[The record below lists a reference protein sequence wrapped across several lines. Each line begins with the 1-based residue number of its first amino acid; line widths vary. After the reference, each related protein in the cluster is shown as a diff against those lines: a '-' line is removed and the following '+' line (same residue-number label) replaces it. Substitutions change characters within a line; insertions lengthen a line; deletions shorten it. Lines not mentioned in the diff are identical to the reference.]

1 MARKYY
7 GSFKSINNITY
18 KVEIHDAPTGS
29 TTAGTDL
36 KLATDGFSLERD
48 GEGNKWWDSQVLAS
62 RITAEFVMPN
72 STVLSDFLALQTEA
86 ETYWTMVVWRGS
98 DLFFVGRIIADQMT
112 RLRESLDS
120 KPIIKLTAVDG
131 LELLDGYN
139 VKASWFSSDNIQV
152 NVLVR
157 NCLHELDLHD
167 YWPYLGKSDYYLFDA
182 MSMYAADATRKGF
195 DMLRVNINTFLEDY
209 DPFQDVKAIDLA
221 ANWYYDLNMI
231 TCKEALEQVMQ
242 IFGCRFIHAEGGY
255 WFYDASSY
263 KDVTLPYRRY
273 NYTANYQG
281 TGTLTHRQQLGTLP
295 SRPQWAAKP
304 SLYYQPAVKLLT
316 VDTERINAATVFR
329 TRPNKSTSA
338 LEAEFTEI
346 PTGSTPDAAPL
357 KIKVVVKS
365 NFPAVQNDARVD
377 YEYKLKIWLEDG
389 LGGIKILNGDGYWIT
404 ATSVPNGVEKVRVT
418 QMQGS
423 WVTYKFEMQCTTPPA
438 GFNILKVKIDSVQT
452 LISLLYQN
460 NMPKL
465 LRPAKQTSTWS
476 TPAAFNVSYWG
487 SIQVAFAET
496 SDYQNPD
503 FVWNISE
510 DFTPNTSNSVNS
522 TQVQINPKYY
532 YSGNKYG
539 IGNIWANDGTKYVIA
554 DEFYGG
560 WDSVTKGTVT
570 KMLGVGLSSLY
581 ADFMPVVRGTWID
594 SGSYHL
600 MKSLYFDN
608 YVWVLN
614 GVSFNPRFDTWEGE
628 WLGVAPV
635 YTNTTTTGEGLRI
648 SNEQGDILRDRVNL
662 IETQVNNYQSA
673 ISHQPATFLE
683 YLVNEADGAPT
694 AQPTQNIIWETQL
707 RYDDSTEAVEWYLQ
721 EHGAPISYTVGTHT
735 LTNGYELIVC
745 NSVDGNITVE
755 LPDADQ
761 SRGKKYIFIKTNS
774 NHTVT
779 IDAGTFLIND
789 SATTTIS
796 SKYESKT
803 VMSDGSKWFIVGKV

>member
-7 GSFKSINNITY
+7 GSFKSINDITY

-29 TTAGTDL
+29 TTAGTEL

-72 STVLSDFLALQTEA
+72 NTVLSDFLALQTEA

-98 DLFFVGRIIADQMT
+98 DLFFVGRIIADQMQ

-139 VKASWFSSDNIQV
+139 VKNSWFTSDYIQV

-157 NCLHELDLHD
+157 NCLHELELHD
-167 YWPYLGKSDYYLFDA
+167 YWPYLGKTDYYLFDA

-195 DMLRVNINTFLEDY
+195 DMLRLNINTFLEDY

-221 ANWYYDLNMI
+221 ANWYYDLNMV
-231 TCKEALEQVMQ
+231 TCKQALEQVMQ
-242 IFGCRFIHAEGGY
+242 IFGCRFIHAGGGY

-273 NYTANYQG
+273 NYTAAYQG

-295 SRPQWAAKP
+295 ARPQWSAKP
-304 SLYYQPAVKLLT
+304 SLYYQPAIKLLT
-316 VDTERINAATVFR
+316 IDTERINAASLIR
-329 TRPNKSTSA
+329 TRANKTTSA
-338 LEAEFTEI
+338 LSLQLEGI
-346 PTGSTPDAAPL
+346 PTGSTISEHPL
-357 KIKVVVKS
+357 KIKFVVKS
-365 NFPAVQNDARVD
+365 DFVGVSNTINIIMR
-377 YEYKLKIWLEDG
+377 YSIRIWIEDSSFNKKV
-389 LGGIKILNGDGYWIT
+389 LDDTGYWVST
-404 ATSVPNGVEKVRVT
+404 SSVPTRVEAVDIREL
-418 QMQGS
+418 QGN
-423 WVTYKFEMQCTTPPA
+423 WITFKFEKLCTTPPT
-438 GFNILKVKIDSVQT
+438 GFNVLRAEITGVT
-452 LISLLYQN
+452 LEPRQYVRGKWRAVGSIV
-460 NMPKL
+460 
-465 LRPAKQTSTWS
+465 
-476 TPAAFNVSYWG
+476 NVNFWG
-487 SIQVAFAET
+487 SIQAAFAET

-503 FVWNISE
+503 FVWDISE
-510 DFTPNTSNSVNS
+510 DFTPNASNSVNS
-522 TQVQINPKYY
+522 TQVQLNPKYY
-532 YSGNKYG
+532 YSGNRYG
-539 IGNIWANDGTKYVIA
+539 IGNIWANDGTQWVIA
-554 DEFYGG
+554 DEFFGG
-560 WDSVTKGTVT
+560 WDSITKGTPT

-600 MKSLYFDN
+600 MKSLYFDG

-628 WLGVAPV
+628 WLGIAPI
-635 YTNTTTTGEGLRI
+635 YTNTTTNGEGLRI
-648 SNEQGDILRDRVNL
+648 SNEQGDILRDRLNL
-662 IETQVNNYQSA
+662 IETQVNSYQA
-673 ISHQPATFLE
+673 MISNQPDSFLE
-683 YLVNEADGAPT
+683 FLVNEADGAPT

-745 NSVDGNITVE
+745 NTTDGNITVE
-755 LPDADQ
+755 LPDADK

-774 NHTVT
+774 NHAVT

-789 SATTTIS
+789 SATTTLS

>member
-29 TTAGTDL
+29 TTAGTEL

-62 RITAEFVMPN
+62 RISAEFVMPN

-98 DLFFVGRIIADQMT
+98 DLFFVGRILADQMT

-139 VKASWFSSDNIQV
+139 VKNSWFSSDYIQV
-152 NVLVR
+152 NTLIR
-157 NCLHELDLHD
+157 KCLEELDLYD
-167 YWPYLGKSDYYLFDA
+167 YWPYLGKTDYYFFDA
-182 MSMYAADATRKGF
+182 MSMYAADATRKGV
-195 DMLRVNINTFLEDY
+195 DMLRLNINTFLEDY

-221 ANWYYDLNMI
+221 ANWYYDLNMV
-231 TCKEALEQVMQ
+231 TCKQALEQVME

-255 WFYDASSY
+255 WIYDASSY
-263 KDVTLPYRRY
+263 KDTTLPYRRY
-273 NYTANYQG
+273 NYTLVYQG

-295 SRPQWAAKP
+295 ARPQWSAKP
-304 SLYYQPAVKLLT
+304 SLYYQPAIKLLT
-316 VDTERINAATVFR
+316 IDTERINAASLIR
-329 TRPNKSTSA
+329 TRANKTTSA
-338 LEAEFTEI
+338 LSLQLEGI
-346 PTGSTPDAAPL
+346 PTGSTVSEHPL
-357 KIKVVVKS
+357 KIKFVVKS
-365 NFPAVQNDARVD
+365 DFVGVSNTINIIMR
-377 YEYKLKIWLEDG
+377 YSIRIWIEDSSFNKKV
-389 LGGIKILNGDGYWIT
+389 LDDTGYWVSTSTVPTRVEAVDIRELQGNWIT
-404 ATSVPNGVEKVRVT
+404 F
-418 QMQGS
+418 
-423 WVTYKFEMQCTTPPA
+423 KFEKLCTTPPT
-438 GFNILKVKIDSVQT
+438 GFNVLRAEITGVT
-452 LISLLYQN
+452 LEPRQYVRGKWRTVGSIV
-460 NMPKL
+460 
-465 LRPAKQTSTWS
+465 
-476 TPAAFNVSYWG
+476 NVNFWG
-487 SIQVAFAET
+487 SIQAAFAET

-503 FVWNISE
+503 FVWDISE
-510 DFTPNTSNSVNS
+510 DFTPNASNSVNS
-522 TQVQINPKYY
+522 TQVQLNPKYY
-532 YSGNKYG
+532 YSGNRYG
-539 IGNIWANDGTKYVIA
+539 VGNIWANDGTQWVIA
-554 DEFYGG
+554 DEFFGG
-560 WDSVTKGTVT
+560 WDSITKGTPT

-600 MKSLYFDN
+600 MKSLYFDG

-628 WLGVAPV
+628 WLGIAPI

-648 SNEQGDILRDRVNL
+648 SNQQGDILRDRVNL
-662 IETQVNNYQSA
+662 IETQVNSYQA
-673 ISHQPATFLE
+673 MISNAPDSFLE
-683 YLVNEADGAPT
+683 YLVNDADGAPT

-707 RYDDSTEAVEWYLQ
+707 RYDDSTEQVEWYLQ

-745 NSVDGNITVE
+745 DSVDGNITVE
-755 LPDADQ
+755 LPDADK

-774 NHTVT
+774 NHAVT

-789 SATTTIS
+789 SATTTLG

-803 VMSDGSKWFIVGKV
+803 IMSDGSKWFIVGVV

>member
-7 GSFKSINNITY
+7 GSFKSINDVTY

-29 TTAGTDL
+29 TTAGTEL

-62 RITAEFVMPN
+62 RISAEFVMPN

-139 VKASWFSSDNIQV
+139 VKNSWFTSDYIQV

-157 NCLHELDLHD
+157 NCLHELDLQD
-167 YWPYLGKSDYYLFDA
+167 YWPYLGKQDYYLFDA
-182 MSMYAADATRKGF
+182 MSMYASDATRKGF
-195 DMLRVNINTFLEDY
+195 DMLRLNINTFLEDY

-221 ANWYYDLNMI
+221 ANWYYDLNMV
-231 TCKEALEQVMQ
+231 TCKQALEQVMQ

-255 WFYDASSY
+255 WLYDASSY

-273 NYTANYQG
+273 NYTAAYQG

-295 SRPQWAAKP
+295 ARPQWSAKP
-304 SLYYQPAVKLLT
+304 SLYYQPAIKQLT
-316 VDTERINAATVFR
+316 IDTERINAASLIR
-329 TRPNKSTSA
+329 TRANKTTSA
-338 LEAEFTEI
+338 LSLQLEGI
-346 PTGSTPDAAPL
+346 PTGSTVSEHPL
-357 KIKVVVKS
+357 KIKFVVKS
-365 NFPAVQNDARVD
+365 DFVGVSNTINIIMR
-377 YEYKLKIWLEDG
+377 YSIRIWIEDSSFNKKV
-389 LGGIKILNGDGYWIT
+389 LDDTGYWVST
-404 ATSVPNGVEKVRVT
+404 SSVPTRVEAVDIREL
-418 QMQGS
+418 QGN
-423 WVTYKFEMQCTTPPA
+423 WITFKFEKLCTTPPT
-438 GFNILKVKIDSVQT
+438 GFNVLRAEITGVT
-452 LISLLYQN
+452 LEPRQYVRGKWRTIGSIV
-460 NMPKL
+460 
-465 LRPAKQTSTWS
+465 
-476 TPAAFNVSYWG
+476 NVNFWG
-487 SIQVAFAET
+487 SIQAAFAET

-503 FVWNISE
+503 FVWDISE
-510 DFTPNTSNSVNS
+510 DFTPNASNSVNS
-522 TQVQINPKYY
+522 TQVQLNPKYY
-532 YSGNKYG
+532 YSGNRYG
-539 IGNIWANDGTKYVIA
+539 IGNIWANDGTQWVIA
-554 DEFYGG
+554 DEFFGG
-560 WDSVTKGTVT
+560 WDSITKGTPT

-628 WLGVAPV
+628 WLGIAPI
-635 YTNTTTTGEGLRI
+635 YTNTTTNGEGLRI
-648 SNEQGDILRDRVNL
+648 SNEQGDILRDRLNL
-662 IETQVNNYQSA
+662 IETQVNSYQA
-673 ISHQPATFLE
+673 MISNQPDSFLE
-683 YLVNEADGAPT
+683 FLINDADGAPT
-694 AQPTQNIIWETQL
+694 AQPSQNIIWETQL

-745 NSVDGNITVE
+745 NTTDGNITVE
-755 LPDADQ
+755 LPDADK
-761 SRGKKYIFIKTNS
+761 SRGKKYIFIKTNT
-774 NHTVT
+774 NHAVT

-789 SATTTIS
+789 SATTTLS

-803 VMSDGSKWFIVGKV
+803 VMSDGSKWFIVGTV

>member
-7 GSFKSINNITY
+7 GSFKSINDITY

-29 TTAGTDL
+29 TTAGTEL

-62 RITAEFVMPN
+62 RISAEFVMPN
-72 STVLSDFLALQTEA
+72 STVLSDFLSLQTEA

-98 DLFFVGRIIADQMT
+98 DLFFVGRIIADQMQ

-139 VKASWFSSDNIQV
+139 VKNSWFTSDYIQV

-157 NCLHELDLHD
+157 NCLHELELHD

-182 MSMYAADATRKGF
+182 MSMYSADATRKGF
-195 DMLRVNINTFLEDY
+195 DMLRLNINTFLEDY

-221 ANWYYDLNMI
+221 ANWYYDLNMV
-231 TCKEALEQVMQ
+231 TC
-242 IFGCRFIHAEGGY
+242 
-255 WFYDASSY
+255 Y

-295 SRPQWAAKP
+295 ARPQWSAKP
-304 SLYYQPAVKLLT
+304 SLYYQPAIKQLT
-316 VDTERINAATVFR
+316 IDTERINAASLIR
-329 TRPNKSTSA
+329 TRANKTTSA
-338 LEAEFTEI
+338 LSLQLEGI
-346 PTGSTPDAAPL
+346 PTGSTVSEHPL
-357 KIKVVVKS
+357 KIKFVVKS
-365 NFPAVQNDARVD
+365 DFVGVSNTINIIMR
-377 YEYKLKIWLEDG
+377 YSIRIWIEDSSFNKKV
-389 LGGIKILNGDGYWIT
+389 LDDTGYWVST
-404 ATSVPNGVEKVRVT
+404 TSVPTRVEAVDIREL
-418 QMQGS
+418 QGN
-423 WVTYKFEMQCTTPPA
+423 WIAFKFEKLCTTPPT
-438 GFNILKVKIDSVQT
+438 GFNVLRAEITGVT
-452 LISLLYQN
+452 LEPRQYVRGKWRTVGSIV
-460 NMPKL
+460 
-465 LRPAKQTSTWS
+465 
-476 TPAAFNVSYWG
+476 NVNFWG
-487 SIQVAFAET
+487 SIQAAFAET

-503 FVWNISE
+503 FVWDISE
-510 DFTPNTSNSVNS
+510 DFTPNASNSVNS
-522 TQVQINPKYY
+522 TQVQLNPKYY
-532 YSGNKYG
+532 YSGNRYG
-539 IGNIWANDGTKYVIA
+539 IGNIWANDGTQWVIA

-560 WDSVTKGTVT
+560 WVSITKGTPT

-581 ADFMPVVRGTWID
+581 ADFMPVVRGTWLD

-600 MKSLYFDN
+600 MKSLYFDG

-628 WLGVAPV
+628 WLGIAPI
-635 YTNTTTTGEGLRI
+635 YTNTTTNGEGLRI
-648 SNEQGDILRDRVNL
+648 SNEQGDILRDRLNL
-662 IETQVNNYQSA
+662 IETQVNSYQA
-673 ISHQPATFLE
+673 MISNQPDSFLE
-683 YLVNEADGAPT
+683 FLINEADGAPT

-707 RYDDSTEAVEWYLQ
+707 RYDDSTESVEWYLQ

-735 LTNGYELIVC
+735 LTNGYELVIC
-745 NSVDGNITVE
+745 DSADGNVVVN
-755 LPDADQ
+755 LPDADE
-761 SRGKKYIFIKTNS
+761 SRGKKYIFIKTNT

-789 SATTTIS
+789 AATTTLG

-803 VMSDGSKWFIVGKV
+803 IMSDGTKWFIVAKV

>member
-7 GSFKSINNITY
+7 GSFKSINDITY
-18 KVEIHDAPTGS
+18 RVEIHDAPTGS
-29 TTAGTDL
+29 TTAGTEL

-62 RITAEFVMPN
+62 RISAEFVMPN

-139 VKASWFSSDNIQV
+139 VKNSWFTSDYIQV

-157 NCLHELDLHD
+157 NCLHELDLQD
-167 YWPYLGKSDYYLFDA
+167 YWPYLGKTDYYLFDA
-182 MSMYAADATRKGF
+182 MSMYSADATRKGF
-195 DMLRVNINTFLEDY
+195 DMLRLNINTFLEDY

-221 ANWYYDLNMI
+221 ANWYYDLNMV
-231 TCKEALEQVMQ
+231 TCKQALEQVMQ

-255 WFYDASSY
+255 WLYDASSY

-295 SRPQWAAKP
+295 ARPQWSAKP
-304 SLYYQPAVKLLT
+304 SLYYQPAIKLLT
-316 VDTERINAATVFR
+316 IDTERINAASLIR
-329 TRPNKSTSA
+329 TRANKTTSA
-338 LEAEFTEI
+338 LSLQLEGI
-346 PTGSTPDAAPL
+346 PTGSTVSEHPL
-357 KIKVVVKS
+357 KIKFVVKS
-365 NFPAVQNDARVD
+365 DFVGVSNTINIIMR
-377 YEYKLKIWLEDG
+377 YSIRIWIEDSSFNKKV
-389 LGGIKILNGDGYWIT
+389 LDDTGYWVST
-404 ATSVPNGVEKVRVT
+404 SSVPTRVEAVDIREL
-418 QMQGS
+418 QGN
-423 WVTYKFEMQCTTPPA
+423 WITFKFEKLCTTPPT
-438 GFNILKVKIDSVQT
+438 GFNVLRAEITGVT
-452 LISLLYQN
+452 LEPRQYVRGKWRTIGSIV
-460 NMPKL
+460 
-465 LRPAKQTSTWS
+465 
-476 TPAAFNVSYWG
+476 NVNFWG
-487 SIQVAFAET
+487 SIQAAFAET

-503 FVWNISE
+503 FVWDISE
-510 DFTPNTSNSVNS
+510 DFTPNASNSVNS

-532 YSGNKYG
+532 YSGNRYG
-539 IGNIWANDGTKYVIA
+539 IGNIWANDGTQWVIA
-554 DEFYGG
+554 DEFFGG
-560 WDSVTKGTVT
+560 WDSVTKGTPT

-600 MKSLYFDN
+600 MKSLYFDG

-628 WLGVAPV
+628 WLGIAPI
-635 YTNTTTTGEGLRI
+635 YTNTTTNGEGLRI
-648 SNEQGDILRDRVNL
+648 SNEQGDILRDRLNL
-662 IETQVNNYQSA
+662 IETQVNSYQA
-673 ISHQPATFLE
+673 MISNQPDSFLE
-683 YLVNEADGAPT
+683 FLINEADGAPT
-694 AQPTQNIIWETQL
+694 AQPSQNIIWETQL
-707 RYDDSTEAVEWYLQ
+707 RYDESTEAVEWYLQ

-745 NSVDGNITVE
+745 NTTDGNITVE
-755 LPDADQ
+755 LPDADK

-774 NHTVT
+774 NHAVT

-789 SATTTIS
+789 SATTTLS

-803 VMSDGSKWFIVGKV
+803 VMSDGSKWFIVGTV

>member
-7 GSFKSINNITY
+7 GSFKSINDVTY

-29 TTAGTDL
+29 TTAGTEL

-62 RITAEFVMPN
+62 RISAEFVMPN

-139 VKASWFSSDNIQV
+139 VKNSWFTSDYIQV

-157 NCLHELDLHD
+157 NCLHELDLQD
-167 YWPYLGKSDYYLFDA
+167 YWPYLGKQDYYLFDA

-195 DMLRVNINTFLEDY
+195 DMLRLNINTFLEDY

-221 ANWYYDLNMI
+221 ANWYYDLNMV
-231 TCKEALEQVMQ
+231 TCKQALEQVMQ

-255 WFYDASSY
+255 WIYDASSY
-263 KDVTLPYRRY
+263 KDVTLSYRRY
-273 NYTANYQG
+273 NYTAAYQG

-295 SRPQWAAKP
+295 ARPQWSAKP
-304 SLYYQPAVKLLT
+304 SLYYQPAIKQLT
-316 VDTERINAATVFR
+316 IDTERINAASLIR
-329 TRPNKSTSA
+329 TRANKTTSA
-338 LEAEFTEI
+338 LSLQLEGI
-346 PTGSTPDAAPL
+346 PTGSTVSEHPL
-357 KIKVVVKS
+357 KIKFVVKS
-365 NFPAVQNDARVD
+365 DFVGVSNTINIIMR
-377 YEYKLKIWLEDG
+377 YSIRIWIEDSSFNKKV
-389 LGGIKILNGDGYWIT
+389 LDDTGYWVST
-404 ATSVPNGVEKVRVT
+404 SSVPTRVEAVDIREL
-418 QMQGS
+418 QGN
-423 WVTYKFEMQCTTPPA
+423 WITFKFEKLCTTPPT
-438 GFNILKVKIDSVQT
+438 GFNVLRAEITGVT
-452 LISLLYQN
+452 LEPRQYVRGKWRTIGSIV
-460 NMPKL
+460 
-465 LRPAKQTSTWS
+465 
-476 TPAAFNVSYWG
+476 NVNFWG
-487 SIQVAFAET
+487 SIQAAFAET

-503 FVWNISE
+503 FVWDISE
-510 DFTPNTSNSVNS
+510 DFTPNASNSVNS
-522 TQVQINPKYY
+522 TQVQLNPKYY
-532 YSGNKYG
+532 YSGNRYG
-539 IGNIWANDGTKYVIA
+539 IGNIWANDGTQWVIA
-554 DEFYGG
+554 DEFFGG
-560 WDSVTKGTVT
+560 WDSITKGTPT

-628 WLGVAPV
+628 WLGIAPI
-635 YTNTTTTGEGLRI
+635 YTNTTTNGEGLRI
-648 SNEQGDILRDRVNL
+648 SNEQGDILRDRLNL
-662 IETQVNNYQSA
+662 IETQVNSYQA
-673 ISHQPATFLE
+673 MISNQPDSFLE
-683 YLVNEADGAPT
+683 FLINDADGAPT
-694 AQPTQNIIWETQL
+694 AQPSQNIIWETQL

-745 NSVDGNITVE
+745 NTTDGNITVE
-755 LPDADQ
+755 LPDADK

-774 NHTVT
+774 NHAVT

-789 SATTTIS
+789 SATTTLS

-803 VMSDGSKWFIVGKV
+803 VMSDGSKWFIVGTV

>member
-7 GSFKSINNITY
+7 GSFKSINDVTY

-29 TTAGTDL
+29 TTAGTEL

-62 RITAEFVMPN
+62 RISAEFVMPN

-139 VKASWFSSDNIQV
+139 VKNSWFTSDYIQV

-157 NCLHELDLHD
+157 NCLHELDLQD
-167 YWPYLGKSDYYLFDA
+167 YWPYLGKQDYYLFDA

-195 DMLRVNINTFLEDY
+195 DMLRLNINTFLEDY

-221 ANWYYDLNMI
+221 ANWYYDLNMV
-231 TCKEALEQVMQ
+231 TCKQALEQVMQ

-255 WFYDASSY
+255 WIYDASSY
-263 KDVTLPYRRY
+263 KDVTLSYRRY
-273 NYTANYQG
+273 NYTAAYQG

-295 SRPQWAAKP
+295 ARPQWSAKP
-304 SLYYQPAVKLLT
+304 SLYYQPAIKQLT
-316 VDTERINAATVFR
+316 IDTERINAASLIR
-329 TRPNKSTSA
+329 TRANKTTSA
-338 LEAEFTEI
+338 LSLQLEGI
-346 PTGSTPDAAPL
+346 PTGSTVSEHPL
-357 KIKVVVKS
+357 KIKFVVKS
-365 NFPAVQNDARVD
+365 DFVGVSNTINIIMR
-377 YEYKLKIWLEDG
+377 YSIRIWIEDSS
-389 LGGIKILNGDGYWIT
+389 LNKKVLDDTGYWVST
-404 ATSVPNGVEKVRVT
+404 SSVPTRVEAVDIREL
-418 QMQGS
+418 QGN
-423 WVTYKFEMQCTTPPA
+423 WITFKFEKLCTTPPT
-438 GFNILKVKIDSVQT
+438 GFNVLRAEITGVT
-452 LISLLYQN
+452 LEPRQYVRGKWRTIGSIV
-460 NMPKL
+460 
-465 LRPAKQTSTWS
+465 
-476 TPAAFNVSYWG
+476 NVNFWG
-487 SIQVAFAET
+487 SIQAAFAET

-503 FVWNISE
+503 FVWDISE
-510 DFTPNTSNSVNS
+510 DFTPNASNSVNS
-522 TQVQINPKYY
+522 TQVQLNPKYY
-532 YSGNKYG
+532 YSGNRYG
-539 IGNIWANDGTKYVIA
+539 IGNIWANDGTQWVIA
-554 DEFYGG
+554 DEFFGG
-560 WDSVTKGTVT
+560 WDSITKGTPT

-628 WLGVAPV
+628 WLGIAPI
-635 YTNTTTTGEGLRI
+635 YTNTTTNGEGLRI
-648 SNEQGDILRDRVNL
+648 SNEQGDILRDRLNL
-662 IETQVNNYQSA
+662 IETQVNSYQA
-673 ISHQPATFLE
+673 MISNQPDSFLE
-683 YLVNEADGAPT
+683 FLINDADGAPT
-694 AQPTQNIIWETQL
+694 AQPSQNIIWETQL

-745 NSVDGNITVE
+745 NTTDGNITVE
-755 LPDADQ
+755 LPDADK

-774 NHTVT
+774 NHAVT

-789 SATTTIS
+789 SATTTLS

-803 VMSDGSKWFIVGKV
+803 VMSDGSKWFIVGTV

>member
-7 GSFKSINNITY
+7 GSFKSINDVTY

-29 TTAGTDL
+29 TMAGTEL

-62 RITAEFVMPN
+62 RISAEFVMPN

-139 VKASWFSSDNIQV
+139 VKNSWFTSDYIQV

-157 NCLHELDLHD
+157 NCLHELDLQD
-167 YWPYLGKSDYYLFDA
+167 YWPYLGKQDYYLFDA

-195 DMLRVNINTFLEDY
+195 DMLRLNINTFLEDY

-221 ANWYYDLNMI
+221 ANWYYDLNMV
-231 TCKEALEQVMQ
+231 TCKQALEQVMQ

-255 WFYDASSY
+255 WLYDASSY

-273 NYTANYQG
+273 NYTAAYQG

-295 SRPQWAAKP
+295 ARPQWSAKP
-304 SLYYQPAVKLLT
+304 SLYYQPAIKLLT
-316 VDTERINAATVFR
+316 IDTERINAASLIR
-329 TRPNKSTSA
+329 TRANKTTSA
-338 LEAEFTEI
+338 LSLQLEGI
-346 PTGSTPDAAPL
+346 PTGSTVSEHPL
-357 KIKVVVKS
+357 KIKFVVKS
-365 NFPAVQNDARVD
+365 DFVGVSNTINIIMR
-377 YEYKLKIWLEDG
+377 YSIRIWIEDSSFNKKV
-389 LGGIKILNGDGYWIT
+389 LDDTGYWVST
-404 ATSVPNGVEKVRVT
+404 SSVPTRVEAVDIREL
-418 QMQGS
+418 QGN
-423 WVTYKFEMQCTTPPA
+423 WITFKFEKLCTTPPT
-438 GFNILKVKIDSVQT
+438 GFNVLRAEITGVT
-452 LISLLYQN
+452 LEPRQYVRGKWRTIGSIV
-460 NMPKL
+460 
-465 LRPAKQTSTWS
+465 
-476 TPAAFNVSYWG
+476 NVNFWG
-487 SIQVAFAET
+487 SIQAAFAET

-503 FVWNISE
+503 FVWDISE
-510 DFTPNTSNSVNS
+510 DFTPNASNSVNS

-532 YSGNKYG
+532 YSGNRYG
-539 IGNIWANDGTKYVIA
+539 IGNIWANDGTQWVIA
-554 DEFYGG
+554 DEFFGG
-560 WDSVTKGTVT
+560 WDSVTKGTPT

-628 WLGVAPV
+628 WLGIAPI
-635 YTNTTTTGEGLRI
+635 YTNTTTNGEGLRI
-648 SNEQGDILRDRVNL
+648 SNEQGDILRDRLNL
-662 IETQVNNYQSA
+662 IETQVNSYQA
-673 ISHQPATFLE
+673 MISNQPDSFLE
-683 YLVNEADGAPT
+683 FLINEADGAPT
-694 AQPTQNIIWETQL
+694 AQPSQNIIWETQL
-707 RYDDSTEAVEWYLQ
+707 RYDDSTEAIEWHLQ
-721 EHGAPISYTVGTHT
+721 EHGAPISYTTGTHT
-735 LTNGYELIVC
+735 LTNGYEFVVC
-745 NSVDGNITVE
+745 NSADGNVTVN
-755 LPDADQ
+755 LPDADK

-774 NHTVT
+774 NHAVT

-789 SATTTIS
+789 SATTTLA

-803 VMSDGSKWFIVGKV
+803 VMSDGSKWFIVAKV